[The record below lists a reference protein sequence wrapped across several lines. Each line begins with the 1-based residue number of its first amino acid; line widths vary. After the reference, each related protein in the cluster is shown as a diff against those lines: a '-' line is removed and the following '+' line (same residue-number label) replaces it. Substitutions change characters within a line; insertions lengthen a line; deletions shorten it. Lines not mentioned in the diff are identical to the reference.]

1 MSESLAEHI
10 LNISRKQADKTAFIY
25 YENGNKRTLSYAN
38 FRRLIAAF
46 SLAIK
51 AKKIPPHSLVFLI
64 GENLQNGR
72 QPIWAPILAV
82 ILSFTGA

>member
-1 MSESLAEHI
+1 MSESLAERI

-25 YENGNKRTLSYAN
+25 YENGNERTLSYTN

-51 AKKIPPHSLVFLI
+51 AKKSPLTVWF
-64 GENLQNGR
+64 
-72 QPIWAPILAV
+72 
-82 ILSFTGA
+82 F